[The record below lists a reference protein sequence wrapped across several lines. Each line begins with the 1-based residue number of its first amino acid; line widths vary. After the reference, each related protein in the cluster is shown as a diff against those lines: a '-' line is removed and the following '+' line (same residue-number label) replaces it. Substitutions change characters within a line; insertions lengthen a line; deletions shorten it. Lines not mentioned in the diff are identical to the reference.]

1 MDRAG
6 SFLLGVLTG
15 AALVLGLRKLLDDRE
30 LSLESLEESIE
41 HKLDELE
48 GHWTGEP
55 ALN

>member
-1 MDRAG
+1 M
-6 SFLLGVLTG
+6 GVLTG